1 MEKDAID
8 NQMALERHQRKHIK
22 TAKTEQL
29 ESAKDDLFNDLD
41 EVNEMDKKLLKQKE
55 IITSRENIHRLVI
68 SLHAIFH
75 PVVQKKFVM
84 KAAARVK
91 AQPLLPWWPM

>member
-55 IITSRENIHRLVI
+55 KKMLKRL
-68 SLHAIFH
+68 
-75 PVVQKKFVM
+75 
-84 KAAARVK
+84 
-91 AQPLLPWWPM
+91 LLTQMGFQ

>member
-55 IITSRENIHRLVI
+55 IQQTHSVKPNVAHSI
-68 SLHAIFH
+68 SEKT
-75 PVVQKKFVM
+75 QED
-84 KAAARVK
+84 
-91 AQPLLPWWPM
+91 